1 MNQSFNSWWLLPLIT
16 LGCGIAIAVFNHTP
30 TPTISAATESLQQV
44 PMQQPVSAA
53 QTTNTPLQV
62 TQVSLPPE
70 PLPYQPRLTAKLKN
84 DRVVVEQER
93 APTTIQPKPA
103 TNAAVVEDF
112 SRVKDSSRVEDSS
125 HVKDSVQAGQ
135 LTASQSKLA
144 QQLSQVMQEMA
155 NEEAAP
161 KSEVKLHAQPLT
173 LYPQWYQDLVPALEF
188 SSHIYASNA
197 DDRWVRVNDQVV
209 KEGELINANMRLV
222 RVEPQEVVIEMQERH
237 FTLPALSSW

>member
-1 MNQSFNSWWLLPLIT
+1 MNQSFNSWWLLPLVT

-44 PMQQPVSAA
+44 PMRQPVSAA

-84 DRVVVEQER
+84 DRVVVEKEP
-93 APTTIQPKPA
+93 APTTMQPKPA
-103 TNAAVVEDF
+103 TDTAVVENA
-112 SRVKDSSRVEDSS
+112 SQK
-125 HVKDSVQAGQ
+125 GQ

-144 QQLSQVMQEMA
+144 QQFSQVMQEMA

-188 SSHIYASNA
+188 SSHIYASEA

>member
-1 MNQSFNSWWLLPLIT
+1 MNQSFNSWWLLPLAT
-16 LGCGIAIAVFNHTP
+16 LGCGIAIAVFSHTP

-103 TNAAVVEDF
+103 TNAAVVDG
-112 SRVKDSSRVEDSS
+112 SSRVEDSS
-125 HVKDSVQAGQ
+125 QAGQ

-144 QQLSQVMQEMA
+144 QQFSQVMQEMA

-188 SSHIYASNA
+188 SSHIYGSNA

>member
-1 MNQSFNSWWLLPLIT
+1 MNQSFNSWWLLPLAT
-16 LGCGIAIAVFNHTP
+16 LGCGIAIAIFSHTP
-30 TPTISAATESLQQV
+30 TLSAAVENSQQV
-44 PMQQPVSAA
+44 AVQQPVSAA
-53 QTTNTPLQV
+53 QTTSTPLQV

-84 DRVVVEQER
+84 DRVVVEQEQ
-93 APTTIQPKPA
+93 APTTNKPKTP
-103 TNAAVVEDF
+103 V
-112 SRVKDSSRVEDSS
+112 DSSVIEDSS
-125 HVKDSVQAGQ
+125 QAGQ

-144 QQLSQVMQEMA
+144 QQFSQVMQEMA
-155 NEEAAP
+155 NEEATP

-188 SSHIYASNA
+188 SSHIYASEA

>member
-1 MNQSFNSWWLLPLIT
+1 MNQSFNSWWLLPLVT

-62 TQVSLPPE
+62 TQVSLPPK
-70 PLPYQPRLTAKLKN
+70 PLPYQPRLTPKLKN
-84 DRVVVEQER
+84 DRVVVEQES
-93 APTTIQPKPA
+93 ALTTIQPKPA

-112 SRVKDSSRVEDSS
+112 SRVKDS
-125 HVKDSVQAGQ
+125 VQAGQ

-144 QQLSQVMQEMA
+144 QQFSQVMQEMA

>member
-1 MNQSFNSWWLLPLIT
+1 MNQSFNSWWLLPLVT

-62 TQVSLPPE
+62 TQVSLPPK

-84 DRVVVEQER
+84 DRVVVEQES
-93 APTTIQPKPA
+93 ALTTIQPKPA

-112 SRVKDSSRVEDSS
+112 SRVKDS
-125 HVKDSVQAGQ
+125 VQAGQ

-144 QQLSQVMQEMA
+144 QQFSQVMQEMA